1 MATPPRLHIYYGADA
16 FSAREAVRRLREELA
31 VADSNVVRLD
41 GRSSAISEIAA
52 AAHTATFFAEPRLVI
67 IEGLA
72 ERFSGRRRS
81 RSRQGR
87 ARNAGPASDLDQIVG
102 LLSDLPDSTTVVL
115 LEEQPAPAFLDA
127 FKRVATVSQF
137 STKRG
142 DDIRRWADARFRER
156 GGSITVT
163 AIERLCEIVDGSHLG
178 ELAQEIDKLVAYAGG
193 RRIEVTDIDEVA
205 SGAISHQTWDLTD
218 AVVAGRAD
226 RALRV
231 LQRMD
236 EKQHPKQLLLS
247 MVVRQYRQVLLAQ
260 AMLREGFSATQIGE
274 RLGITHQFPL
284 GKVIDQ
290 ASRYPADRLE
300 QAYRRLLETDASVK
314 TGVMDL
320 DTALDMLIVDLAE
333 IANAGRRRAAQPL
346 AARR

>member
-1 MATPPRLHIYYGADA
+1 MATSPSLHIYYGADG
-16 FSAREAVRRLREELA
+16 FSAREALRKQREELGVSDA
-31 VADSNVVRLD
+31 NVVRLE
-41 GRSSAISEIAA
+41 GRSTPVSEIAA

-67 IEGLA
+67 IEGLS
-72 ERFSGRRRS
+72 ERFSARRRS
-81 RSRQGR
+81 GSRPGR
-87 ARNAGPASDLDQIVG
+87 ARNAGPASALDQIVG

-115 LEEQPAPAFLDA
+115 LEEQPAPGFLDA
-127 FKRVATVSQF
+127 FKGVATVSQF
-137 STKRG
+137 FMKRG
-142 DDIRRWADARFRER
+142 DDMRRWADARFKER
-156 GGSITVT
+156 GGSITAA

-260 AMLREGFSATQIGE
+260 AMLREGFS
-274 RLGITHQFPL
+274 
-284 GKVIDQ
+284 
-290 ASRYPADRLE
+290 
-300 QAYRRLLETDASVK
+300 DASVSSNR
-314 TGVMDL
+314 L
-320 DTALDMLIVDLAE
+320 
-333 IANAGRRRAAQPL
+333 
-346 AARR
+346 